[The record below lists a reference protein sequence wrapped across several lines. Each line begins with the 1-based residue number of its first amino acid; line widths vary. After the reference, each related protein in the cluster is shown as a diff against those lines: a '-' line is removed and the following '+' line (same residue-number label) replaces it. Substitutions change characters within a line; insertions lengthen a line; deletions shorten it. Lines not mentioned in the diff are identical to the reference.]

1 MPPPTL
7 GCSLPQTAPPASD
20 RVGRNP
26 PANHPQV
33 TPWALS
39 SVPMLGAAP
48 KLISAAGKALL
59 SGGKVAVRLTGRLVV
74 RLKGGDLVVP
84 LNLSGHLTDAS

>member
-1 MPPPTL
+1 M
-7 GCSLPQTAPPASD
+7 
-20 RVGRNP
+20 
-26 PANHPQV
+26 
-33 TPWALS
+33 
-39 SVPMLGAAP
+39 PMLGAAP